1 MAAGKGSSITQQ
13 RRCFRKHVQLIKL
26 TRLQTLLQ
34 ISASHVF
41 FYDLFL
47 NNIIIIIIIIIMGG
61 MTKILYH
68 DNNIYHDIV
77 IIFILKSLIPYNCHN
92 PCHQYQTNISL
103 KREN

>member
-47 NNIIIIIIIIIMGG
+47 NNRIIIIIMGG

-77 IIFILKSLIPYNCHN
+77 IFFYTYIKIFDTI
-92 PCHQYQTNISL
+92 
-103 KREN
+103 